1 MKTTIATVIEQQSMK
16 TTTATV
22 IEQQFLSP
30 DYSANSLI
38 KSSLEVLNDMEIDLE
53 SIMAKE
59 FARGLPSDID
69 GSDV

>member
-1 MKTTIATVIEQQSMK
+1 MKTTTATVIDQQSMK

-22 IEQQFLSP
+22 IDQQFLSP
-30 DYSANSLI
+30 DSCSLI
-38 KSSLEVLNDMEIDLE
+38 KNSLEVLNNMEIDLE
-53 SIMAKE
+53 SIMVRE

>member
-1 MKTTIATVIEQQSMK
+1 MK

-22 IEQQFLSP
+22 IDRQSMETTPATVIDRQFLSP
-30 DYSANSLI
+30 DYCSLI
-38 KSSLEVLNDMEIDLE
+38 KNSFEVLDDMEIDLE
-53 SIMAKE
+53 SIMVKE